1 MTRLAWTVPVG
12 YTPAARPPT
21 RSLRRHMRNF
31 FRAIGHAWPYR
42 YRLAL
47 SLGAA
52 VVVALL
58 WLASLSSIYPVLTIL
73 SDDDQNL
80 QSWVATEIKR
90 ADDDAANP
98 QRQNDLDRDRKTVA
112 FLNKQPQP
120 LPEFEARELMRATAR
135 VAQNERE
142 LHDANWRAMWF
153 RRLELNIIRQLPTD
167 RFEQFAWIMAALLV
181 AVALKG
187 LFEFWQEVLVG
198 STIIRTVSDLRNRFY
213 RLAIHQDVRQV
224 QQTGTAELM
233 ARVTN
238 DLEQVGTGMKILL
251 GKMVV
256 EPLRAAVCV
265 VGAFFISW
273 QLTVLF
279 LVLVVPTAVVMGRI
293 SRRMK
298 KASRKV
304 LERMSELYRVVR
316 ETFDGIRVVKAFT
329 TEPAERQRF
338 RKANADYAR
347 RSVRVLRLDA
357 VTGPLVELLGVAAVG
372 MALLAG
378 AYLVLNKET
387 GIPLFGF
394 KLKLSDEALTIKG
407 LLTLYIYLGMVA
419 DPVRRLSSVFSKL
432 QVGWAAADRVYA
444 LADRTPQVGANAG
457 GPRVPLHAESVEF
470 RNVCFSYVPGQVP
483 GTLNGVDL
491 KVVAG
496 ETVAIVGPNGCGKTT
511 LLNMLARFLD
521 PDHGAVL
528 VDGVNLR
535 AANLRSLRKQLGLV
549 TQDTVLFN
557 ATIAENIAYGRPHA
571 THSQIEE
578 AARKAFAHEFIIH
591 KPHGYDEP
599 VGDGGS
605 ALSGGQRQR
614 IALARAILRDP
625 RILIL
630 DEFTSQID
638 AESEAKIQQALRV
651 FVEGRTTFLITHRAS
666 TLELADR
673 IVVMEA
679 GRVTAVGPHVELLAT
694 CPAYQRLYE
703 AQMAGQQ
710 DTPLRSI
717 SIHKAG

>member
-1 MTRLAWTVPVG
+1 
-12 YTPAARPPT
+12 
-21 RSLRRHMRNF
+21 MRNF
-31 FRAIGHAWPYR
+31 LRALRHAWPYR
-42 YRLAL
+42 HRLVL
-47 SLGAA
+47 SLFAA
-52 VVVALL
+52 VAVAVL
-58 WLASLSSIYPVLTIL
+58 WVGSLSSIYPVLTIL
-73 SDDDQNL
+73 SESKSL
-80 QSWVATEIKR
+80 QQWVGEEIAK
-90 ADDDAANP
+90 AEADAADP
-98 QRQNDLDRDRKTVA
+98 PRQERIDQDRKLIEVLKRDESPTKPWIAQELLDRTKRLA
-112 FLNKQPQP
+112 QHEQ
-120 LPEFEARELMRATAR
+120 EQEEARNRAK
-135 VAQNERE
+135 
-142 LHDANWRAMWF
+142 WF
-153 RRLELNIIRQLPTD
+153 RKLDLRLVRHLPAD
-167 RFEQFAWIMAALLV
+167 KFEQFAWIMGGILL

-187 LFEFWQEVLVG
+187 VFEFWQEVLVG
-198 STIIRTVSDLRNRFY
+198 GVVNRTIFDLRNRFY

-238 DLEQVGTGMKILL
+238 DLEQVGTGMKVLC

-256 EPLRAAVCV
+256 EPMRAVFCLV
-265 VGAFFISW
+265 MAFTISW
-273 QLTVLF
+273 QLTLLF
-279 LVLVVPTAVVMGRI
+279 LLLVVPTAVVMGRI

-329 TEPAERQRF
+329 TEPAERRRF
-338 RKANADYAR
+338 RKANEDYAR
-347 RSVRVLRLDA
+347 KSMRVLRLDA
-357 VTGPLVELLGVAAVG
+357 ATSPLVEMLGVAAVG
-372 MALLAG
+372 SALLAG
-378 AYLVLNKET
+378 AYLVLNQRTK
-387 GIPLFGF
+387 IDFGPF
-394 KLKLSDEALTIKG
+394 KLKLADEQLSIKG
-407 LLTLYIYLGMVA
+407 LLQLYLFLGMVA

-444 LADRTPQVGANAG
+444 LADRTPLVGANVG
-457 GPRVPLHAESVEF
+457 GPRVPPHAESVEF

-483 GTLNGVDL
+483 GTLNSVDL
-491 KVVAG
+491 TVAAG

-511 LLNMLARFLD
+511 LLNMLARFMD
-521 PDHGAVL
+521 PDHGAVF

-557 ATIAENIAYGRPHA
+557 ASIAANIAYGRPHA
-571 THSQIEE
+571 TRVQVEE
-578 AARKAFAHEFIIH
+578 AARKAFAHEFIVT
-591 KPHGYDEP
+591 KPLGYDEP

-638 AESEAKIQQALRV
+638 AESEAKIQQALRE

-673 IVVMEA
+673 IVVMDA
-679 GRVTAVGPHVELLAT
+679 GKVLAVGTHAELLT
-694 CPAYQRLYE
+694 TSPAYQRLYE
-703 AQMAGQQ
+703 AQMTGQ
-710 DTPLRSI
+710 DSPARPLG
-717 SIHKAG
+717 IHKVG

>member
-1 MTRLAWTVPVG
+1 
-12 YTPAARPPT
+12 
-21 RSLRRHMRNF
+21 MRNF
-31 FRAIGHAWPYR
+31 LRALGHAWPYR
-42 YRLAL
+42 SRLVLSFLAAL
-47 SLGAA
+47 A
-52 VVVALL
+52 VAVL
-58 WLASLSSIYPVLTIL
+58 WLGSLSSIYPVLTIL

-80 QSWVATEIKR
+80 QSWVAGEIKKAEADESNPERR
-90 ADDDAANP
+90 AHLAK
-98 QRQNDLDRDRKTVA
+98 DRAIVG
-112 FLNKQPQP
+112 FLNAQPQP
-120 LPEFEARELMRATAR
+120 APEHEARELMRATAR
-135 VAQNERE
+135 IAQNERE
-142 LHDANWRAMWF
+142 LHDANWRAMWL
-153 RRLELNIIRQLPTD
+153 RRLDLVLIRQLPAG
-167 RFEQFAWIMAALLV
+167 RFDQFAWIMGFLLL

-187 LFEFWQEVLVG
+187 VFEFWQEILVG
-198 STIIRTVSDLRNRFY
+198 STVNNTVFDLRNRFY

-256 EPLRAAVCV
+256 EPLRAVGCL
-265 VGAFFISW
+265 VGAFAISW
-273 QLTVLF
+273 QLTLLF

-338 RKANADYAR
+338 RKANEDDAR
-347 RSVRVLRLDA
+347 RSMRVLRLDA
-357 VTGPLVELLGVAAVG
+357 ATGPLVELLGVAAVG
-372 MALLAG
+372 LALLAG
-378 AYLVLNKET
+378 AHLVLNKAT
-387 GIPLFGF
+387 GIQVGGF
-394 KLKLSDEALTIKG
+394 KLKLTDQELTIKG
-407 LLTLYIYLGMVA
+407 LLQLYLFLGMVA

-432 QVGWAAADRVYA
+432 QVGMAAADRVYA
-444 LADRTPQVGANAG
+444 LADRTPTVGANVG
-457 GPRVPLHAESVEF
+457 GPRVPLHNQSVEF

-483 GTLNGVDL
+483 GTLDGISLTVA
-491 KVVAG
+491 AG
-496 ETVAIVGPNGCGKTT
+496 ETVAVVGPNGCGKTT

-535 AANLRSLRKQLGLV
+535 SANLRSLRKQLGLV

-557 ATIAENIAYGRPHA
+557 ASIAANIAYGRPHA
-571 THSQIEE
+571 TRHQVEE
-578 AARKAFAHEFIIH
+578 AARKAFAHEFIVT
-591 KPHGYDEP
+591 KPAGYDEP

-651 FVEGRTTFLITHRAS
+651 FVDGRTTFLITHRAS

-673 IVVMEA
+673 IVVMDH
-679 GRVTAVGPHVELLAT
+679 GRVLAVGPHAELLASS
-694 CPAYQRLYE
+694 PAYQRLYE
-703 AQMAGQQ
+703 AQMAGQ
-710 DTPLRSI
+710 DSPSRPLG
-717 SIHKAG
+717 IHKAV